1 MKKCF
6 LLLLVFFL
14 FGSLNAA
21 PKHSKNTKYPSYKG
35 LVMAGYQAV
44 SYTHLTLPTKA

>member
-35 LVMAGYQAV
+35 LVMVGIKV
-44 SYTHLTLPTKA
+44 GFTNRGKG

>member
-21 PKHSKNTKYPSYKG
+21 PKHSKNTKYPSTKVWLWLGIKVGFTNRGKG
-35 LVMAGYQAV
+35 
-44 SYTHLTLPTKA
+44 